1 MKDKYSGLKKEYKDT
16 LAALAGATGWPVEQT
31 EKVLELISA
40 ASEQKAALRA
50 AESRDSLAAFRID
63 ATRFLLK
70 KYRAIKWSIETG
82 TEHTLKLLEE
92 KEFQRLMELEESVEN
107 QRLRSTALLTAS
119 NKVMWAQLNTAL
131 DCFREFCEND
141 PSIQTRRQYRM
152 IYERYLAPQEK
163 SVQDIVELLHIE
175 RAHFFRGV
183 QSAVWTLSIMLF
195 GSRSVEDFFSP
206 AAMERKKEAKRN
218 M

>member
-1 MKDKYSGLKKEYKDT
+1 MKDKYSGLKKDYKDT
-16 LAALAGATGWPVEQT
+16 LAALAAASGWPVEQT

-50 AESRDSLAAFRID
+50 AESRDSLIKSRVD

-70 KYRAIKWSIETG
+70 KYRAIRWSIETG

-119 NKVMWAQLNTAL
+119 NKVLWAQLNAAL

-183 QSAVWTLSIMLF
+183 QAAVGTLSVMLF
-195 GSRSVEDFFSP
+195 GSRSVEDFFSS
-206 AAMERKKEAKRN
+206 AGMEEHRK
-218 M
+218 

>member
-31 EKVLELISA
+31 EKGLELISA

-50 AESRDSLAAFRID
+50 AENRDSLAAFRID

-107 QRLRSTALLTAS
+107 QMLRSTALLTAS
-119 NKVMWAQLNTAL
+119 NKVLWAQLSTAL
-131 DCFREFCEND
+131 D
-141 PSIQTRRQYRM
+141 
-152 IYERYLAPQEK
+152 
-163 SVQDIVELLHIE
+163 
-175 RAHFFRGV
+175 
-183 QSAVWTLSIMLF
+183 
-195 GSRSVEDFFSP
+195 
-206 AAMERKKEAKRN
+206 
-218 M
+218 